1 MKRSPARRALAAT
14 AAVLVASSFSGSS
27 GEHSADAENWPSWRG
42 PDRNGVAPGPAAPTT
57 WGEDSNVRWKVEL
70 PGLGISTPI
79 LWKDRLYVTTA
90 VKTDRVPEGADAA
103 PAKDPEPEP
112 EQEGRR
118 RRRRRTPPPTNLY
131 EFRVLCLDRADGSVV
146 WDTKVAES
154 VPHEAGHNTNSQ
166 ASASPITDGE
176 HVWAFFG
183 SRGLHCLDMKGEVVW
198 SKEFG
203 RMQTR
208 NQFGEGASPA
218 LYGDTIVVLWDHE
231 GEDFIAALEK
241 TTGEEKWRK
250 SRDEPTSWVTP
261 LIVPVGDRVQVITTA
276 TGKSRA
282 YDLETGEIIWSIG
295 GMTTNCI
302 PMPIEFEGI
311 VYLMSGFRGAALQAI
326 QLEGAEGDLD
336 ESDQVLWE
344 YGKGTSYVPSGV
356 LADGKIH
363 FLRGNTGVLSCLD
376 AISGD
381 ELYTGQKL
389 GGIRMV
395 YASLTASGD
404 HVYCVARGG
413 ETIVFRVG
421 EEFEEVA
428 SNVLDDEFDASPVI
442 VDGEIYLR
450 GRASLYCIAKLAD

>member
-1 MKRSPARRALAAT
+1 T

-103 PAKDPEPEP
+103 PANDPEPEP

-231 GEDFIAALEK
+231 GEDFIAALDK